1 MFYIWWKSNDMT
13 TTFLFP
19 SKFKAIGWILFS
31 TSILALCIFLATS
44 YSIDSSLN
52 ASVFA
57 IVETPLFGEPTYFTI
72 IQNSILDEILLVTI
86 IIGGILVGFSQTPDE
101 DEYISK
107 IRFES
112 LIWAMYFNFALML
125 LATIFFYGFIYFYIL
140 SANVFSMLLF
150 FIIRFHIKLYQLK
163 NLGYDE

>member
-1 MFYIWWKSNDMT
+1 MT

-19 SKFKAIGWILFS
+19 SKFKIFGWILFS
-31 TSILALCIFLATS
+31 VSILTLLLFIATS
-44 YSIDSSLN
+44 YAIDSKIN

-57 IVETPLFGEPTYFTI
+57 IVETPFLGETKYFTTI
-72 IQNSILDEILLVTI
+72 KNSILDEILLIVI
-86 IIGGILVGFSQTPDE
+86 IIGGLLVGFSKTRDE

-125 LATIFFYGFIYFYIL
+125 FATIFFYGTIYFYIL

-150 FIIRFHIKLYQLK
+150 FIIRFHIKLYQLRTLD
-163 NLGYDE
+163 NDE

>member
-1 MFYIWWKSNDMT
+1 MT

-19 SKFKAIGWILFS
+19 SQYKILGWILFIP
-31 TSILALCIFLATS
+31 SIIALLVIVIAGYNL
-44 YSIDSSLN
+44 DSALQT
-52 ASVFA
+52 SVFA
-57 IVETPLFGEPTYFTI
+57 IVETPLFSNPKYFAI
-72 IQNSILDEILLVTI
+72 IQNSILDEILLLTA
-86 IIGGILVGFSQTPDE
+86 IIGGILVGFSRTEYE

-112 LIWAMYFNFALML
+112 LIWAMYFNFALMIF
-125 LATIFFYGFIYFYIL
+125 ATIFIYGFIYFYIL

-163 NLGYDE
+163 TSDNDE

>member
-1 MFYIWWKSNDMT
+1 MT

-19 SKFKAIGWILFS
+19 SQYKILGWILFIP
-31 TSILALCIFLATS
+31 SIIALLVIVIAGYNL
-44 YSIDSSLN
+44 DSALQT
-52 ASVFA
+52 SVFA
-57 IVETPLFGEPTYFTI
+57 FVETPLLSNPTYFAI
-72 IQNSILDEILLVTI
+72 IQNSILDEILLVTT
-86 IIGGILVGFSQTPDE
+86 IIGGILVGFSRTEYE

-112 LIWAMYFNFALML
+112 LIWAMYFNFALMI

-150 FIIRFHIKLYQLK
+150 FIIRFHSKLYQLK
-163 NLGYDE
+163 TSDNDE